1 MSLYLGAPMWALKAW
16 VGSFY
21 PAGTRPRDF
30 LSLYSRRLNT
40 VEGNTTFYAT
50 PSAETVERWRDETP
64 PGFRFCL
71 KFPRAISHDK
81 RLHDA
86 QLETAEFV
94 ARLEQLGDRC
104 GPAFLQLPPTF
115 GARGLPALAAYLDT
129 LPGPDSGLRF
139 AVEVRHLDYFG
150 APAEAAL
157 DDALRERGVA
167 RVLYD
172 VRGLRATEPTDEAT
186 RTAQARKP
194 DVPVRFTRTAPF
206 AFVRYISHPLVDENG
221 TWLDEW
227 AGRVSAWLEAG
238 DDAFF
243 FCHNKND
250 YFSPWLARDFHAR
263 VARRQPLPPLPA
275 WDAAGGATEEPKQP
289 SLF

>member
-16 VGSFY
+16 VGTFY
-21 PAGTRPRDF
+21 PAGTRQPDF

-50 PSAETVERWRDETP
+50 PSAETVARWRAETP
-64 PGFRFCL
+64 AGFKFCL
-71 KFPRAISHDK
+71 KFPRSISHEK
-81 RLHDA
+81 RLHNA
-86 QLETAEFV
+86 EAETAEFV

-115 GARGLPALAAYLDT
+115 GARGLPALTAYLDA
-129 LPGPDSGLRF
+129 LAGPDSGRQW
-139 AVEVRHLDYFG
+139 AVEVRHPAFFG
-150 APAEAAL
+150 GPAEAAL
-157 DDALRERGVA
+157 DEALRQRGVA

-172 VRGLRATEPTDEAT
+172 VRPLRAAEPDDEAT

-194 DVPVRFTRTAPF
+194 DVPVRFTRTAGF
-206 AFVRYISHPLVDENG
+206 AFVRYISFPAVEENG
-221 TWLDEW
+221 PWLEEWVDHVSTWLS
-227 AGRVSAWLEAG
+227 AGEDV
-238 DDAFF
+238 FF

-250 YFSPWLARDFHAR
+250 YYSPWLAREVHAR
-263 VARRQPLPPLPA
+263 VARCVPLPQLPGWA
-275 WDAAGGATEEPKQP
+275 GDEPAAPRQA